1 MKTGLLSDCGP
12 IKTKYSLGVNAIRIL
27 KSGDLLVG
35 SGSGTFTLCSK
46 TKFKTLKE
54 VQLEKG
60 VTSIAIRGEGQQ
72 FFVGTEAAQMYR
84 FSHVDF
90 KAELIST
97 SHNSAVKDVAIC

>member
-1 MKTGLLSDCGP
+1 MFILQCSFSYPFFLLSH
-12 IKTKYSLGVNAIRIL
+12 IR
-27 KSGDLLVG
+27 K
-35 SGSGTFTLCSK
+35 
-46 TKFKTLKE
+46 

-84 FSHVDF
+84 FSYEDF

-97 SHNSAVKDVAIC
+97 SHNSAVNDVAMFL

>member
-1 MKTGLLSDCGP
+1 MMCKAHSFFSRYVVHYDKYIIVYKYNVTGFIVCLLEC
-12 IKTKYSLGVNAIRIL
+12 SLSNPLFLFSHIR
-27 KSGDLLVG
+27 
-35 SGSGTFTLCSK
+35 
-46 TKFKTLKE
+46 E

-84 FSHVDF
+84 FSYDNF

-97 SHNSAVKDVAIC
+97 SHNSAVKDVAICL

>member
-1 MKTGLLSDCGP
+1 MFILQCSLSTHFFLFP
-12 IKTKYSLGVNAIRIL
+12 HIR
-27 KSGDLLVG
+27 
-35 SGSGTFTLCSK
+35 
-46 TKFKTLKE
+46 E

-84 FSHVDF
+84 FSYEDF

-97 SHNSAVKDVAIC
+97 SHNSAVKDVAFSL

>member
-1 MKTGLLSDCGP
+1 MYSSQLLFLYIRATIQGTKFYQAYFTAPIICSFFLLS
-12 IKTKYSLGVNAIRIL
+12 YIR
-27 KSGDLLVG
+27 
-35 SGSGTFTLCSK
+35 
-46 TKFKTLKE
+46 E

-84 FSHVDF
+84 FNYVDF

-97 SHNSAVKDVAIC
+97 SHNSAVKDVAITL